1 LQTWPEIKLTKNFN
15 LIYTFKGKHAI
26 TGGYMIKNP
35 RNRRVIA
42 VIMLGTGA
50 ALLILT
56 PKTWPGALLLILG
69 LALELVG
76 ISLERKDK

>member
-1 LQTWPEIKLTKNFN
+1 
-15 LIYTFKGKHAI
+15 
-26 TGGYMIKNP
+26 MIKNP

-42 VIMLGTGA
+42 VIMLGAGA

-76 ISLERKDK
+76 ISLERKAK